1 MNSQFGN
8 HNDAESIRRWEESLQ
23 REQREREQGI
33 YRSQYNSQID
43 H

>member
-8 HNDAESIRRWEESLQ
+8 HSYESEQDRWLD
-23 REQREREQGI
+23 EQYRHERAQGI
-33 YRSQYNSQID
+33 YRSSYNSQID